1 MVRGRVTELKLSR
14 SATFDGG
21 GPPAKP
27 YRKSFIFL
35 VRRMYVTSKRENA
48 EWLKEVT
55 FAYPFKLG
63 GGILKPI
70 SLAGLALI
78 VLGVIALAYQGIT
91 YTTQKKVL
99 DVGPIQ
105 ATKTEHKTIPL
116 SPIFGGVALVGGIIL
131 MIAGAK
137 EA

>member
-1 MVRGRVTELKLSR
+1 MLQQEAFAHSLKLE
-14 SATFDGG
+14 GG
-21 GPPAKP
+21 
-27 YRKSFIFL
+27 
-35 VRRMYVTSKRENA
+35 T
-48 EWLKEVT
+48 
-55 FAYPFKLG
+55 
-63 GGILKPI
+63 LKPT
-70 SLAGLALI
+70 SLAGFVLI

-91 YTTQKKVL
+91 YTTHKKVL

-116 SPIFGGVALVGGIIL
+116 SPIFGGVALVCGIIL